1 MAETGPGIA
10 IEFTPRAVQNNF
22 CNRFGDA
29 RYPKPGPSRGFF
41 LSLLMCFPLACMLWA
56 ALIYGAVRLAR

>member
-1 MAETGPGIA
+1 MAETMPGIA

-29 RYPKPGPSRGFF
+29 LTPSPDPAGN
-41 LSLLMCFPLACMLWA
+41 SSLAC
-56 ALIYGAVRLAR
+56 